1 MFIGC
6 SRSNHSAF
14 YLYRATKAGLTSTPY
29 YSHARVSK
37 GCGFCTVKSV
47 TYISLVTKNI
57 RLASCYFKVIA
68 VPKDV
73 CLMLRK
79 TREENLKQR
88 AALIHV

>member
-29 YSHARVSK
+29 YAHARVSK
-37 GCGFCTVKSV
+37 GMVRYGKV
-47 TYISLVTKNI
+47 TCISLVAKKIKLT
-57 RLASCYFKVIA
+57 SCNFKVIA
-68 VPKDV
+68 VPTDV